1 MIGGNKLVNKHIA
14 IAIDG
19 PAAAGKSTVA
29 KEIAKQLSL
38 VYIDTGAMYR
48 AFTYKA
54 LKCRI
59 DLSNETALFNLLKET
74 SIRFTYNDEDEQLI
88 LLDDVDVTEIIRTD
102 EVSNNVSIVAQHPL
116 VRKEMVVRQQQL
128 AKNDSVIMDGR
139 DIGTYV
145 LPNADKKFFLQASV
159 KERAKRRYEENKRK
173 GYQVDFE
180 QLMKEIRER
189 DERDMNRAVSP
200 LKRADDA
207 ILIDTTSLTIEE
219 VIQKIMKEI
228 RPM

>member
-1 MIGGNKLVNKHIA
+1 MLNKHIA

-29 KEIAKQLSL
+29 KQIAKQLSL

-54 LKCRI
+54 LLEGV
-59 DLSNETALFNLLKET
+59 DLTNETALYNLLKET
-74 SIRFTYNDEDEQLI
+74 SIRFTYNDANEQLV
-88 LLDDVDVTEIIRTD
+88 LLDDIDVTEHIRTD
-102 EVSNNVSIVAQHPL
+102 EVSNNVSIVAQHSL

-128 AKNDSVIMDGR
+128 AEHASVIMDGR
-139 DIGTYV
+139 DIGTHV

-159 KERAKRRYEENKRK
+159 EERAKRRYEENKQK
-173 GYQVDFE
+173 GYRVDFE
-180 QLMKEIRER
+180 QLKEEIRLR
-189 DERDMNRAVSP
+189 DERDMKRAVSP

-207 ILIDTTSLTIEE
+207 ILIDTTSLSIDE
-219 VIQKIMKEI
+219 VIQKIMDEI
-228 RPM
+228 KTT